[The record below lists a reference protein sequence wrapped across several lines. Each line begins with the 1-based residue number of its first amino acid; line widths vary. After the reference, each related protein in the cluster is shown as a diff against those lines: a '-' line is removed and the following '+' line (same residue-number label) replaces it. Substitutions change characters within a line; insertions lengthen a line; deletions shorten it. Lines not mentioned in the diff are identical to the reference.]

1 MREQLSACFG
11 QVCWSG
17 FSMLEAINGQILII
31 VAVCLGV
38 CGLYY
43 FGKYLTNFESSFVS
57 KKLSEYSSRE
67 ETSWLEIARQKYS
80 DALGKY
86 ATAPSDERA
95 LERVLKHGRNYSR
108 ICAEQNND
116 KLFNETALQDDLAA
130 ARAANEFT
138 NRLNSV

>member
-1 MREQLSACFG
+1 
-11 QVCWSG
+11 
-17 FSMLEAINGQILII
+17 MLEVINSQLYFI
-31 VAVCLGV
+31 VAICISV

-43 FGKYLTNFESSFVS
+43 FGKYLTSFELSFVS

-67 ETSWLEIARQKYS
+67 ETSWLEMARKKYS
-80 DALGKY
+80 DALGNY
-86 ATAPSDERA
+86 STAPSDKRA
-95 LERVLKHGRNYSR
+95 LARVLKHGRNYSR
-108 ICAEQNND
+108 ICAEQDND